1 MIIDS
6 TVEPVLPVLR
16 AVGKI
21 PSGLF
26 ILTTGEGPHQSAMLV
41 SFVQQLSFEPL
52 CIGVAIHK
60 DREISDII
68 EKAGYFTLNI
78 CPAGDKG
85 LLRKFA
91 RHALTGDAATADVE
105 HRKLPQ
111 GGILLLEACAYVH
124 CRFSHRVSYHADHEL
139 FIGIAQEGDV
149 TGDSKV
155 KPMVHTRHDGS
166 KY

>member
-26 ILTTGEGPHQSAMLV
+26 IVTTGTGPNQSAMLV
-41 SFVQQLSFEPL
+41 SFVQQLSFDPL
-52 CIGVAIHK
+52 CIGVAIHN
-60 DREISDII
+60 DREIGDII
-68 EKAGYFTLNI
+68 EKSGFFTLNI
-78 CPAGDKG
+78 CAAGDKD
-85 LLRKFA
+85 LLRKYA
-91 RHALTGDAATADVE
+91 RHALTGDVATADVR

-111 GGILLLEACAYVH
+111 GGIVLLEACAFVH
-124 CRFSHRVSYHADHEL
+124 CCFSHRLSYHADHEL
-139 FIGIAQEGDV
+139 FIGIDQEGDL
-149 TGDSKV
+149 SENAAA
-155 KPMVHTRHDGS
+155 KPVVHTRHDGS

>member
-6 TVEPVLPVLR
+6 TVEPVLPLLR

-26 ILTTGEGPHQSAMLV
+26 ILVTGEGPQLSAMLV

-60 DREISDII
+60 DREIGTRI
-68 EKAGYFTLNI
+68 EKSGFFTLNI
-78 CPAGDKG
+78 CSAGDKG
-85 LLRKFA
+85 LLRKYA
-91 RHALTGDAATADVE
+91 RQALTGDAALAEVR
-105 HRKLPQ
+105 HHKLPD
-111 GGILLLEACAYVH
+111 GGIVLPEACGFVH
-124 CRFSHRVSYHADHEL
+124 CRYFARVNYHSDHEL
-139 FIGIAQEGDV
+139 FIGIAQEGDL
-149 TGDSKV
+149 TADSV
-155 KPMVHTRHDGS
+155 AKPMIHTRHDGS

>member
-6 TVEPVLPVLR
+6 TVEPVLPLLR

-26 ILTTGEGPHQSAMLV
+26 VLVAGEGPYQSAMLV

-52 CIGVAIHK
+52 CLGVAIHK
-60 DREISDII
+60 DRGIGDII
-68 EKAGYFTLNI
+68 EKSGFFTLNI
-78 CPAGDKG
+78 CSAGDKG
-85 LLRKFA
+85 LMRKYA
-91 RHALTGDAATADVE
+91 RHALTGDAALADVA
-105 HRKLPQ
+105 HRKLPR
-111 GGILLLEACAYVH
+111 GGVVLLEACAYVH
-124 CRFSHRVSYHADHEL
+124 CSFSHRVGYHADHEL

-149 TGDSKV
+149 TADSAA
-155 KPMVHTRHDGS
+155 KPVIHTRHDGS

>member
-6 TVEPVLPVLR
+6 TVEPVLPLLR

-26 ILTTGEGPHQSAMLV
+26 ILTTGAGPDLSAMLV

-52 CIGVAIHK
+52 CIGVAIHQN
-60 DREISDII
+60 RSIGAVI
-68 EKAGYFTLNI
+68 ERSGFFTLNI
-78 CPAGDKG
+78 CSAGDKL
-85 LLRKFA
+85 LLRKYA
-91 RHALTGDAATADVE
+91 RHALVGDQALADVV
-105 HRKLPQ
+105 HRKLPD
-111 GGILLLEACAYVH
+111 GGVLFPEACAYLH

-139 FIGIAQEGDV
+139 FIGIAQSGDIS
-149 TGDSKV
+149 DNSAA
-155 KPMVHTRHDGS
+155 KPMAHLRHDGS

>member
-6 TVEPVLPVLR
+6 TVEPVLPMLR

-26 ILTTGEGPHQSAMLV
+26 VLTTGAGPDISAMLV

-52 CIGVAIHK
+52 CIGVAIHHG
-60 DREISDII
+60 RAIGDII
-68 EKAGYFTLNI
+68 EKSGFFTLNI
-78 CPAGDKG
+78 CGAGDKA
-85 LLRKFA
+85 LLRQYA
-91 RHALTGDAATADVE
+91 RQALTGDAALAGVE
-105 HRKLPQ
+105 HHKLPA
-111 GGILLLEACAYVH
+111 GGIVFPEACAYVH
-124 CRFSHRVSYHADHEL
+124 CRFSHRVAFHSDHEL
-139 FIGIAQEGDV
+139 FIGVVEAGDV
-149 TGDSKV
+149 PSDFAS

>member
-6 TVEPVLPVLR
+6 TVEPVLPILG

-26 ILTTGEGPHQSAMLV
+26 ILTTGEGPDLSAMLV

-52 CIGVAIHK
+52 CVGVAIG
-60 DREISDII
+60 RGRGIGEIIVRS
-68 EKAGYFTLNI
+68 GFFTLNI
-78 CPAGDKG
+78 CSAGDKV

-91 RHALTGDAATADVE
+91 RNALTGDAALAGVA
-105 HRKLPQ
+105 HRKLSE
-111 GGILLLEACAYVH
+111 GGVIFPEACAFIH
-124 CRFSHRVSYHADHEL
+124 CRFSHRITFHADHEL
-139 FIGIAQEGDV
+139 FVGVAQEGDLSAG
-149 TGDSKV
+149 TGS
-155 KPMVHTRHDGS
+155 KPMIHTRHDGA